1 MKTNRL
7 EVMIDDPISSVF
19 EFTLDPK
26 YRKSWIPNLGE
37 ETVDSSVIGLGTKYQ
52 NDVGTYLVTDYEKNV
67 FMELSSTKSSYI
79 CSYSFREHEK
89 QTKITY
95 FEYMEDGSELDSP
108 ILESSFTT
116 LKELIETNN

>member
-7 EVMIDDPISSVF
+7 EVMIDAPISSVF

-79 CSYSFREHEK
+79 CSYSFREH
-89 QTKITY
+89 
-95 FEYMEDGSELDSP
+95 
-108 ILESSFTT
+108 
-116 LKELIETNN
+116 